1 LAFVGTRNSFHVYW
15 HCQRAWQNQF
25 SWSRPFTKHKQGTF
39 PEFKTWINLVQWQRI

>member
-1 LAFVGTRNSFHVYW
+1 MFKVIDDFLDRIHKHW

-39 PEFKTWINLVQWQRI
+39 PEFKT